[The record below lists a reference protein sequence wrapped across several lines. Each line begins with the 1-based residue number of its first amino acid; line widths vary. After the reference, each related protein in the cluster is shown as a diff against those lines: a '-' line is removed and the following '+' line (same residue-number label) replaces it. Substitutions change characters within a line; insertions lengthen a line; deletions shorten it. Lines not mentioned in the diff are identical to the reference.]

1 MGKRGKQQKY
11 AVFNVRQLKNMI
23 ASTSGKEY
31 STVILEFES
40 AGKKWPGQLTPKNRW
55 WRKK

>member
-11 AVFNVRQLKNMI
+11 AVFSVRQLKNMI
-23 ASTSGKEY
+23 ASTSGKEH
-31 STVILEFES
+31 STVILKFES
-40 AGKKWPGQLTPKNRW
+40 AGKKYPGQLTSKNSW